1 MKRIDN
7 AEEISA
13 VVQPNSFCRGT
24 MKTPG
29 APTVPAEIKAVRKV
43 TPTITQ
49 P

>member
-1 MKRIDN
+1 
-7 AEEISA
+7 
-13 VVQPNSFCRGT
+13 

-29 APTVPAEIKAVRKV
+29 APTVPAVISAVRNV

>member
-1 MKRIDN
+1 MKRIDS

-13 VVQPNSFCRGT
+13 VDQPNSFCNGT

-29 APTVPAEIKAVRKV
+29 APTVPAEISAAKNV